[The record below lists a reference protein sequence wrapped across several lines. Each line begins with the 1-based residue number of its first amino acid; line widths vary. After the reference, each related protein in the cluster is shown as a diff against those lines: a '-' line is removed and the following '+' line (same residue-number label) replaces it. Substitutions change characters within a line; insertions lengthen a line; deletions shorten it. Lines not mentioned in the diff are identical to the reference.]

1 MVNFVKIDKMDKF
14 EKFGKIFFT
23 ASNEKWK
30 NLIKKN
36 VKNNKFC

>member
-1 MVNFVKIDKMDKF
+1 MVNFVKNWTKWTNL

-30 NLIKKN
+30 NLIKK
-36 VKNNKFC
+36 KCEK